1 MASNHPI
8 FELARFAWE
17 APDRLELSGKFMGLP
32 DVPADDPILV
42 VNGADGT
49 HRLPVVSDR
58 LSGPPE
64 DGRRWDAAFAWQ
76 EAPVAFEDAKLEFGA
91 DIVVDLPGPSP
102 SRIRSRRQTLTVTLE
117 RGQNQGA
124 TGHQPGRAEDAEAVE
139 PYDGVQR
146 LRVQADLLATQE
158 TLHETRSE
166 LQRTQEELNRAR
178 SDLASE
184 RQLRRADTER
194 FHQGLAEIR
203 DAAARALNDHQS
215 AEQRLG
221 AELRHAQGIIEAKD
235 AALDKLG
242 GQLEAAAA
250 EHADAES
257 EAAAEITVLR
267 ERLARREAAGA
278 EADQLRAELETSR
291 GQADE
296 TRAQLDSAR
305 SAMEEARSDAEQLLG
320 RLSRL
325 RDAGGDSG

>member
-1 MASNHPI
+1 MANPPT
-8 FELARFAWE
+8 FELARFVWE
-17 APDRLELSGKFMGLP
+17 APDRLELSGRFSGLP

-42 VNGADGT
+42 VNGVDGT

-76 EAPVAFEDAKLEFGA
+76 EAPVAFEDAKLVFGA
-91 DIVVDLPGPSP
+91 DMVVELPGPAP
-102 SRIRSRRQTLTVTLE
+102 SRMRSRRQMLTVTLE
-117 RGQNQGA
+117 RGQKQA
-124 TGHQPGRAEDAEAVE
+124 ETGRQPGGAEDAEAVA
-139 PYDGVQR
+139 PHDDVQH

-158 TLHETRSE
+158 TLHEIRSE

-178 SDLASE
+178 TDLASE

-194 FHQGLAEIR
+194 FRQGLAEIR
-203 DAAARALNDHQS
+203 DAAAQALNDHQS

-221 AELRHAQGIIEAKD
+221 AELRDARGTIEDKD
-235 AALDKLG
+235 AALEKLG

-250 EHADAES
+250 KHKEAES
-257 EAAAEITVLR
+257 EAAAEITGLR
-267 ERLARREAAGA
+267 ERLAGLEAAGGK
-278 EADQLRAELETSR
+278 ADQLRAELDASR
-291 GQADE
+291 RQADE
-296 TRAQLDSAR
+296 TRAQLESAR
-305 SAMEEARSDAEQLLG
+305 SAMEAARSDAEQLLG